1 MSLQEFLKKIN
12 SEQSISFDETMAVI
26 SKNYSYDPAEF
37 SNGLNDN
44 KIINEAGSN
53 EGSCKIFAFA
63 QLNDLSQQQTLRL
76 FGDYYSKEVL
86 LDPEGTSH
94 QNIRNFMQTGWKG
107 ISFSQQA
114 LTKK

>member
-1 MSLQEFLKKIN
+1 MLLQEFLKKIN
-12 SEQSISFDETMAVI
+12 SEHPISFDETMAVI
-26 SKNYSYDPAEF
+26 SENYAYDPTEF
-37 SNGLNDN
+37 SNGLNNN
-44 KIINEAGSN
+44 KIINVAGNN

-63 QLNDLSQQQTLRL
+63 QLNDLSQQQTLSL

-94 QNIRNFMQTGWKG
+94 QNIRNFIQTGWEG
-107 ISFSQQA
+107 ISFNQQA